1 MRLRYLF
8 LWLVV
13 CAFLLSWAEPVHAQR
28 KALSLLEEEITGL
41 VESIKPSLVTIEAE
55 VRALKRAKKRSVP
68 SSFVGSGIIYTS
80 DGYILTTASVVGRVK
95 IFKVTLPS
103 QKSVEGKLVG
113 VDKESNL
120 AVLKVEAG
128 GLTPAKLGDSD
139 KIKVGSWLTLVGN
152 SYGLPSAVALGLVNG
167 LREDGFIQMSANV
180 SPGNSG
186 GPVLD
191 TYGRV
196 IGIVSAKLSEPSYIS
211 AMTFYSDKKGKAT
224 ITIPSREIEIPSSGV
239 SLALPTNK
247 FKVIAEQIIKH
258 GTVKRGYLGIY
269 PENLD
274 EALHRRY
281 NRSTGVLVTEVVEGS
296 PAQKAGLSNGDLIIE
311 FGGTEV
317 VDGSHIRELIKTEEA
332 GTQVELKVLR
342 DGEVNDVIAVLG
354 EAKPVFSYTW
364 EPKVVAPEPPEIRMV
379 ESYYEKA
386 YDDYLQEVEGWPRQD
401 KMLLDELQEKV
412 NKLKLDMK
420 KLSEELE
427 RLKLEKSKE

>member
-8 LWLVV
+8 LWLVS
-13 CAFLLSWAEPVHAQR
+13 CAFFLSWAGPVQAQR
-28 KALSLLEEEITGL
+28 KALSSLEDEITSL

-80 DGYILTTASVVGRVK
+80 DGYILTTASVAGRMK
-95 IFKVTLPS
+95 TFKVTLPG
-103 QKSVEGKLVG
+103 QKSVKGTLVG
-113 VDKESNL
+113 VDEESNL
-120 AVLKVEAG
+120 AVLKVEAS
-128 GLTPAKLGDSD
+128 GLTPARLGDSD

-211 AMTFYSDKKGKAT
+211 AMTFYTDEKGKAT
-224 ITIPSREIEIPSSGV
+224 ITIPSREIEIPSSGI
-239 SLALPTNK
+239 SLALPANK

-269 PENLD
+269 PENLS
-274 EALHRRY
+274 EVLHKRY
-281 NRSTGVLVTEVVEGS
+281 NRSTGVLVTEVVKGS
-296 PAQKAGLSNGDLIIE
+296 PAEKAGLSDGDLIIE
-311 FGGTEV
+311 FGGTQV
-317 VDGSHIRELIKTEEA
+317 VNGSHIRELIKNEAA
-332 GTQVELKVLR
+332 GTRVELKILR
-342 DGEVNDVIAVLG
+342 DGRINSLTAVLG
-354 EAKPVFSYTW
+354 EAKSAFSYVW
-364 EPKVVAPEPPEIRMV
+364 RPSREAPEPPEIQMV
-379 ESYYEKA
+379 ESYYERA
-386 YDDYLQEVEGWPRQD
+386 YYDYLQEVEGWPRQD
-401 KMLLDELQEKV
+401 KMLLDELQEEL
-412 NKLKLDMK
+412 NRLKLDMK
-420 KLSEELE
+420 RLTEELE
-427 RLKLEKSKE
+427 RLRLEKSKE

>member
-1 MRLRYLF
+1 MT
-8 LWLVV
+8 V
-13 CAFLLSWAEPVHAQR
+13 A
-28 KALSLLEEEITGL
+28 
-41 VESIKPSLVTIEAE
+41 
-55 VRALKRAKKRSVP
+55 
-68 SSFVGSGIIYTS
+68 GS
-80 DGYILTTASVVGRVK
+80 A
-95 IFKVTLPS
+95 
-103 QKSVEGKLVG
+103 
-113 VDKESNL
+113 
-120 AVLKVEAG
+120 
-128 GLTPAKLGDSD
+128 
-139 KIKVGSWLTLVGN
+139 
-152 SYGLPSAVALGLVNG
+152 
-167 LREDGFIQMSANV
+167 GFIQMSANV

-191 TYGRV
+191 TYGKV

-211 AMTFYSDKKGKAT
+211 AMTFYTDKKGKAT
-224 ITIPSREIEIPSSGV
+224 ITIPPREIEIPSSGV
-239 SLALPTNK
+239 SLALPANK

-281 NRSTGVLVTEVVEGS
+281 NRSTGVLVAEVVKGS

-354 EAKPVFSYTW
+354 EAKPVFSYIW
-364 EPKVVAPEPPEIRMV
+364 EPNVAAPEPPEIRMV

-401 KMLLDELQEKV
+401 KMLLDQLQEEL
-412 NKLKLDMK
+412 NRLKLDMK

-427 RLKLEKSKE
+427 RLRLEKSKE

>member
-8 LWLVV
+8 LWLVI
-13 CAFLLSWAEPVHAQR
+13 CAFFLSWAEPVQAQR
-28 KALSLLEEEITGL
+28 KALSSLEDEITSL

-55 VRALKRAKKRSVP
+55 VRALKGARKKTVP
-68 SSFVGSGIIYTS
+68 SCFVGSGIIYTS
-80 DGYILTTASVVGRVK
+80 DGYILTTASVAGRMK
-95 IFKVTLPS
+95 TFKVTLPG
-103 QKSVEGKLVG
+103 QKSVKGKLVG
-113 VDKESNL
+113 VDEESNL

-211 AMTFYSDKKGKAT
+211 AMTFYTDKKGKAT
-224 ITIPSREIEIPSSGV
+224 MTIPSREIEIPSSGV
-239 SLALPTNK
+239 SLALPANK

-269 PENLD
+269 PENLS
-274 EALHRRY
+274 EVLHKRY
-281 NRSTGVLVTEVVEGS
+281 NRRTGVLVVEVVKGS
-296 PAQKAGLSNGDLIIE
+296 PAEKAGLSDGDLIIE
-311 FGGTEV
+311 FGATQV
-317 VDGSHIRELIKTEEA
+317 VNGSHIRELIKNEAA
-332 GTQVELKVLR
+332 GTRVELKILR
-342 DGEVNDVIAVLG
+342 DGRVNTLTAVLG
-354 EAKPVFSYTW
+354 EAKPVFSYVW
-364 EPKVVAPEPPEIRMV
+364 RPNREAPEPPEIQMV
-379 ESYYEKA
+379 ESYYERA
-386 YDDYLQEVEGWPRQD
+386 YYDYLQDVEGWTQQD
-401 KMLLDELQEKV
+401 DRLLDELEEEL
-412 NKLKLDMK
+412 NRLKLDMR

-427 RLKLEKSKE
+427 RLRLEKSKE

>member
-1 MRLRYLF
+1 MRLKLLF
-8 LWLVV
+8 LWLVS
-13 CAFLLSWAEPVHAQR
+13 CAFFLSWAGPVQAQR
-28 KALSLLEEEITGL
+28 KALSSLEDEITSL

-55 VRALKRAKKRSVP
+55 VRALKGARKKTVP

-80 DGYILTTASVVGRVK
+80 DGYILTTASVAGRMK
-95 IFKVTLPS
+95 TFKVTLPG
-103 QKSVEGKLVG
+103 QKLVKGKLVG
-113 VDKESNL
+113 VDEESNL
-120 AVLKVEAG
+120 AVLKVEAS

-211 AMTFYSDKKGKAT
+211 AMTFYTDKKGKAT
-224 ITIPSREIEIPSSGV
+224 LTIPPREIEIPSSGI
-239 SLALPTNK
+239 SLALPANK

-269 PENLD
+269 PENLS
-274 EALHRRY
+274 EVLHKRY
-281 NRSTGVLVTEVVEGS
+281 NRRTGVLVAEVVKGS
-296 PAQKAGLSNGDLIIE
+296 PAEKAGLSDGDLIIE

-317 VDGSHIRELIKTEEA
+317 VNGSHIRELIKNEAA
-332 GTQVELKVLR
+332 GTRVELKILR
-342 DGEVNDVIAVLG
+342 DGRINSLTAVLG
-354 EAKPVFSYTW
+354 EAKPVFSYVW
-364 EPKVVAPEPPEIRMV
+364 RPSREAPGPPEIQMV
-379 ESYYEKA
+379 ESYYERA
-386 YDDYLQEVEGWPRQD
+386 YYDYLQDVEGWTDRD
-401 KMLLDELQEKV
+401 KRMLDELEEELQR
-412 NKLKLDMK
+412 LKLGIQ
-420 KLSEELE
+420 KLTKELE
-427 RLKLEKSKE
+427 LLRLEKSKE